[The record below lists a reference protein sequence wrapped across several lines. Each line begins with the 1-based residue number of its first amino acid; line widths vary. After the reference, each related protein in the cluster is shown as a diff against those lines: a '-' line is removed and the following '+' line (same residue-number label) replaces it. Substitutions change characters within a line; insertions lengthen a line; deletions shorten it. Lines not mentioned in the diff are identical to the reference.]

1 MKLKTLSPRQS
12 LNKAFL
18 KEKISRSEFEL
29 LKSSLTQLFTKID
42 FEESEENSKTILR
55 DFLNDIHFQDKH
67 HINTLRDIDLV
78 IYHENNQNKPAVLLE
93 VKRPKNKPEMIT
105 KDNLNAKAMHEL
117 IRYFLEERIDFK
129 NNEIKFLVV
138 TNIKEWFIFDAAL
151 FESLFFKNKAFVKE
165 YETWRDKQKVSGNTD
180 LFYNEIAKPFLAA
193 LKDEIIFTYF
203 NLEEHK
209 KLIKKDD
216 PESKKQLIAI
226 YKILS
231 PAHLL
236 KKPFAND
243 SNSLDRNFYTEL
255 LHIIGLVETKV
266 KNKKIIS
273 RKPKEERNPGSIIEN
288 AIVIIETDNVLS
300 RLKNVEKY
308 GSDKEERLFNLALE
322 LSITWINRI
331 LFLKLLEAQLFK
343 YHNDEKHKFLNK
355 TAVKDFDELYKLFH
369 QVLAIPVA
377 ERTEI
382 INKKFGLVP
391 YLNSSLFEI
400 SDLESETIKVNSL
413 DDNTPLELFKNTIL
427 KDKFGKKRLESL
439 PVLHYL
445 YEFLDA
451 YDFTSEGKEEI
462 QEDKKILINAS
473 VLGLIFE
480 KINGYKD
487 GSFFTP
493 GFITMYMCRETL
505 SRSVV
510 NKFNQ
515 KYSWSCESL
524 TDLKNHLS
532 LKRNSKDI
540 LEFNSV
546 INSIKICDPAV
557 GSGHFLVSALNELIA
572 IKSELGLLAD
582 YHGEV
587 LSGYFANVE
596 NDELIISCNNGEDIF
611 EYHPPLTSG
620 LLSRPQGRDRSF
632 NIVQRV
638 QETLFQEKQTIIE
651 NCLFGVDINPNSVKI
666 ARLRLW
672 IELLKNAF
680 YTKESRYTELETLP
694 NIDINIKEGN
704 SLISRFPLNA
714 DLKPALKTI
723 RYTLEDYKNFV
734 KDYKNT
740 NDKEQKANFRKFI
753 DDIKSN
759 FRTEIG
765 KTDPRQKKLNDL
777 LYELHQKFRTERL
790 FGNDDLTIK
799 QKEKLKKEESD
810 LEKKIEKLRN
820 ELNDER
826 SNVIYNNSFEWRF
839 EFPEVLDD
847 DANFVGFDVVIGNPP
862 YIRQEDFKHWKDYL
876 SQAFSVYTGL
886 SDLYVFFVEK
896 SFQVLRDNGDFCFI
910 LPNKWMQTGYGKPLK
925 SLILSNKLNSIIDF
939 GDLQVFEEATTYPC
953 ILSISKD
960 EPAVSFLSANIK
972 SLKFSDSFQKYV
984 KSISIEIDTNKIS
997 EETWIISSV
1006 HENNFLTRLNES
1018 FSNLDLYVGNN
1029 SYRGIVTGLTEAFVI
1044 DHSTKEHLIR
1054 SDLKIGSVIKP
1065 LLLGRD
1071 INPYSTP
1078 VVDKYLLY
1086 VPWHF
1091 PLQDDSTIYGNS
1103 SKAEKAFKEQ
1113 YPAIFNHLY
1122 KFKAK
1127 LEKRNAAETGIR
1139 YEWYAMQRWA
1149 SDYYLEFEKPKIMYQ
1164 KFQVKPCFIYDEK
1177 GLFCN
1182 DSIWFLP
1189 TTDKVL
1195 LAILNSKM
1203 GWWLISK
1210 HCTAIQNGYQLI
1222 WDYLKQI
1229 PIATANKDQ
1238 SKLIIL
1244 LVDKIITAKENNPK
1258 YDSSIMEAEIDKL
1271 VYELYGLTEEEIKI
1285 VEGNQ

>member
-1 MKLKTLSPRQS
+1 MHIKTLTLRQS

-18 KEKISRSEFEL
+18 KEKISRTEFDL
-29 LKSSLTQLFTKID
+29 LKTNLSQLFSKID
-42 FEESEENSKTILR
+42 VEESEENSKTILR
-55 DFLNDIHFQDKH
+55 DFLNNIHYQDKH
-67 HINTLRDIDLV
+67 HINTLRDVDLV
-78 IYHENNQNKPAVLLE
+78 IFHENNQNKPAVLLE
-93 VKRPKNKPEMIT
+93 VKRPKNKTEMIT

-117 IRYFLEERIDFK
+117 IRYFLEERIEFK
-129 NNEIKFLVV
+129 NNELKYLIA
-138 TNIKEWFIFDAAL
+138 TNINEWFIFNAAL
-151 FESLFFKNKAFVKE
+151 FESLFFKNKALVKD
-165 YETWRDKQKVSGNTD
+165 YQSWRDKQKVSGNTD
-180 LFYNEIAKPFLAA
+180 LFYNEIAKPFLAS
-193 LKDEIIFTYF
+193 LQDEITFAYF
-203 NLEEHK
+203 NLENHK

-216 PESKKQLIAI
+216 NESEKLLISV

-236 KKPFAND
+236 KKPFVND
-243 SNSLDRNFYTEL
+243 SNTLDRNFYTEL
-255 LHIIGLVETKV
+255 LHIIGLVETKD
-266 KNKKIIS
+266 KNKKLIS
-273 RKPKEERNPGSIIEN
+273 RKPEKERNHGSILEN
-288 AIVIIETDNVLS
+288 AIVIIETDNILS

-308 GSDKEERLFNLALE
+308 GADKEERLFNLALE

-343 YHNDEKHKFLNK
+343 YQGDEKYKFLNK
-355 TAVKDFDELYKLFH
+355 SAVKDFDELYKLFH
-369 QVLAIPVA
+369 QVLAIQA
-377 ERTEI
+377 SERTEI
-382 INKKFGLVP
+382 VNKKFSLVP

-413 DDNTPLELFKNTIL
+413 DDNTPIELYKNTVL
-427 KDKFGKKRLESL
+427 KDKSGKRRQESL

-462 QEDKKILINAS
+462 QEDKKTLINAS

-505 SRSVV
+505 TRSVV
-510 NKFNQ
+510 SKFND
-515 KYSWSCESL
+515 KFSWTCESL
-524 TDLKNHLS
+524 SDLKNHLS
-532 LKRNSKDI
+532 QKKNAKDI

-582 YHGEV
+582 SKGEI
-587 LSGYFANVE
+587 LSGYYANVE
-596 NDELIISCNNGEDIF
+596 NDELIISYNNGEDIF
-611 EYHPPLTSG
+611 EYHSPVTSPKRG
-620 LLSRPQGRDRSF
+620 AAVE
-632 NIVQRV
+632 VQRV

-651 NCLFGVDINPNSVKI
+651 NCLFGVDINPNSIKI

-680 YTKESRYTELETLP
+680 YTKESSFTELETLP

-704 SLISRFPLNA
+704 SLISRFPLDA
-714 DLKPALKTI
+714 DLKPALNKV
-723 RYTLEDYKNFV
+723 RYTIEDYKDYVRN
-734 KDYKNT
+734 YKNT
-740 NDKEQKANFRKFI
+740 NNKELKAEFRKFIEEIKANFRI
-753 DDIKSN
+753 
-759 FRTEIG
+759 EIYNND
-765 KTDPRQKKLNDL
+765 KRFKKLYNL
-777 LYELHQKFRTERL
+777 KHELQSKFKTEKL
-790 FGNDDLTIK
+790 FGDGDLPQK
-799 QKEKLKKEESD
+799 DKEKLKKEETK
-810 LEKKIEKLRN
+810 LENEIARITKVLENEKN
-820 ELNDER
+820 
-826 SNVIYNNSFEWRF
+826 NVIYNNSFEWRF

-847 DANFVGFDVVIGNPP
+847 EANFVGFDVVIGNPP

-896 SFQVLRDNGDFCFI
+896 SFQVLREKGDFCFI

-925 SLILSNKLNSIIDF
+925 SLILYNKLNSIIDF

-953 ILSISKD
+953 ILSISKN

-972 SLKFSDSFQKYV
+972 SLKFSETFSEYV
-984 KSISIEIDTNKIS
+984 KNISIEMKTNNIS
-997 EETWIISSV
+997 TESWIISS
-1006 HENNFLTRLNES
+1006 S
-1018 FSNLDLYVGNN
+1018 FDNQLITNLKLRFDSLDGYIKGNAC
-1029 SYRGIVTGLTEAFVI
+1029 YGIKSGLTEAFII
-1044 DHSTKEHLIR
+1044 DDIVKHNLINEDANSNR
-1054 SDLKIGSVIKP
+1054 IIKP
-1065 LLLGRD
+1065 LLQGRD

-1091 PLQDDSTIYGNS
+1091 PLQNDSTINGNS
-1103 SKAEKAFKEQ
+1103 SKAEKAFQEQ

-1122 KFKAK
+1122 KYKAK

-1139 YEWYAMQRWA
+1139 YEWYALQRWA
-1149 SDYYLEFEKPKIMYQ
+1149 SEYIQEFEKPKIMYQ
-1164 KFQVKPCFIYDEK
+1164 RFQVKPCFIYDEK
-1177 GLFCN
+1177 CLFCN

-1189 TTDKVL
+1189 TADKVL
-1195 LAILNSKM
+1195 LAVLNSKM

-1229 PIATANKDQ
+1229 PIATANNLQ
-1238 SKLIIL
+1238 SIQIISF
-1244 LVDKIITAKENNPK
+1244 VDKIIAAKKLDPK
-1258 YDSSIMEAEIDKL
+1258 YDSTKLEIEIDKL
-1271 VYELYGLTEEEIKI
+1271 VYQLYGLTEEEIKI
-1285 VEGNQ
+1285 IEGL